1 MTTKRRRAVVIGGVR
16 TPFVKAFAEFM
27 RLDTIALGAAAVRG
41 LLERY
46 PIPRRE
52 IGALIWGGVILPA
65 YAPNVGREIV
75 LDLSREGRLD
85 PEIEALTV
93 TRACASGLQ
102 AVTLAAGAI
111 ERGDADLIIAGGSDS
126 TSNAEVK
133 LPQKLVHAAVPFVFG
148 KPTASDVL
156 GALGQLWPPGDL
168 LPRAPRI
175 AERTTGQVMGEAAE
189 DMARRNEISR
199 AAQDE
204 FAVRSHHRAAA
215 AIAAGRFAHEV
226 VPVAVPARE
235 GHGGN
240 GSLAGESVVHADTLV
255 RATTSVEK
263 LARLSPAFAKDGTVT
278 AGSSSPLTDG
288 AAAVLL
294 ASEERAAALGLTPLA
309 RVTHWSYVGVDPGD
323 QLLHRARAGDAALPG
338 ARRARARRDRS
349 RRHARG
355 VRGAGAERAQDAGQ
369 RRLRARAPRPRHR
382 GRRRRSGAPE
392 RARRLAG
399 ARTPVR
405 GHRRAHGDDDGQRA
419 ARDREAHR
427 AARPVRRGRPR
438 RCGIA
443 GKPGELS
450 AAEVRARH
458 Y

>member
-16 TPFVKAFAEFM
+16 TPFVKAFSEFM
-27 RLDTIALGAAAVRG
+27 RLDTIALGTAAVRG

-46 PIPRRE
+46 PVPRRE

-156 GALGQLWPPGDL
+156 GALGQLWPPGEL
-168 LPRAPRI
+168 LPRAPKV
-175 AERTTGQVMGEAAE
+175 AERSTGQVMGEAAE
-189 DMARRNEISR
+189 DMARRNEIAR

-215 AIAAGRFAHEV
+215 AIAAGRFAREV
-226 VPVAVPARE
+226 APVAV
-235 GHGGN
+235 HGN
-240 GSLAGESVVHADTLV
+240 GARQGGIGSPAGESTVHADTLV

-263 LARLSPAFAKDGTVT
+263 LARLLPAFAKDGTVT

-323 QLLHRARAGDAALPG
+323 QLLLGPALAMPRCLARAGLRLDEIDLVDMHEAFAAQVLSVLKMLG
-338 ARRARARRDRS
+338 SAAFARARLGRDTAVGAVDP
-349 RRHARG
+349 ARLNVHG
-355 VRGAGAERAQDAGQ
+355 G
-369 RRLRARAPRPRHR
+369 
-382 GRRRRSGAPE
+382 S
-392 RARRLAG
+392 LALGHPFAATG
-399 ARTPVR
+399 ARMVTTMANELHATGKR
-405 GHRRAHGDDDGQRA
+405 TALLGLCA
-419 ARDREAHR
+419 AGGIG
-427 AARPVRRGRPR
+427 AAA
-438 RCGIA
+438 IL
-443 GKPGELS
+443 EN
-450 AAEVRARH
+450 AASSS
-458 Y
+458 

>member
-1 MTTKRRRAVVIGGVR
+1 MTTAKRRAAVVIGGVR

-41 LLERY
+41 LLDRF

-111 ERGDADLIIAGGSDS
+111 ERGDADVIIAGGSDS

-156 GALGQLWPPGDL
+156 GAFGQLWPPGDL
-168 LPRAPRI
+168 LPRAPKV

-189 DMARRNEISR
+189 DMARRNEIPR
-199 AAQDE
+199 VAQDE

-215 AIAAGRFAHEV
+215 AIAAGRFAREV
-226 VPVAVPARE
+226 VPVAVPAGNGNGAR
-235 GHGGN
+235 HGGN
-240 GSLAGESVVHADTLV
+240 GSSASDPVVHADTLV

-263 LARLSPAFAKDGTVT
+263 LARLSPAFAKDGSVT

-323 QLLHRARAGDAALPG
+323 QLLLGPALAMPRCLVRAGLGLEEIDLVDMHEAFAAQVLSVLKMLG
-338 ARRARARRDRS
+338 SAAFARARLGRDGAVGVVDP
-349 RRHARG
+349 ARLNVHG
-355 VRGAGAERAQDAGQ
+355 G
-369 RRLRARAPRPRHR
+369 
-382 GRRRRSGAPE
+382 S
-392 RARRLAG
+392 LALGHPFAATG
-399 ARTPVR
+399 ARMVTTMANELHATGKR
-405 GHRRAHGDDDGQRA
+405 TALLGLCA
-419 ARDREAHR
+419 AGGLG
-427 AARPVRRGRPR
+427 AAALLENPA
-438 RCGIA
+438 I
-443 GKPGELS
+443 
-450 AAEVRARH
+450 
-458 Y
+458 

>member
-16 TPFVKAFAEFM
+16 TPFVKAFSEFM
-27 RLDTIALGAAAVRG
+27 RLDTIALGTAAVRG

-46 PIPRRE
+46 PVPRRE

-168 LPRAPRI
+168 LPRAPKV
-175 AERTTGQVMGEAAE
+175 AERSTGQVMGEAAE
-189 DMARRNEISR
+189 DMARRNQIAR
-199 AAQDE
+199 GAQDE

-215 AIAAGRFAHEV
+215 AIAAGRFAREV
-226 VPVAVPARE
+226 APVTVSPSNGVRN
-235 GHGGN
+235 GGN
-240 GSLAGESVVHADTLV
+240 AGESTVHADTLV

-309 RVTHWSYVGVDPGD
+309 RLSHWSYVGVDPGD
-323 QLLHRARAGDAALPG
+323 QLLLGPALAMPRCLARAGLRLDEIDLVDMHEAFAAQVLSVLKMLG
-338 ARRARARRDRS
+338 SAAFARARLGRDTAVGAVDP
-349 RRHARG
+349 ARLNVHG
-355 VRGAGAERAQDAGQ
+355 G
-369 RRLRARAPRPRHR
+369 
-382 GRRRRSGAPE
+382 S
-392 RARRLAG
+392 LALGHPFAATG
-399 ARTPVR
+399 ARMVTTMASELHATGKR
-405 GHRRAHGDDDGQRA
+405 TALLGLCA
-419 ARDREAHR
+419 AGGLG
-427 AARPVRRGRPR
+427 AA
-438 RCGIA
+438 A
-443 GKPGELS
+443 LLEN
-450 AAEVRARH
+450 AAS
-458 Y
+458 

>member
-1 MTTKRRRAVVIGGVR
+1 MTAQRRRAVVIGGVR

-27 RLDTIALGAAAVRG
+27 RLDTIALGVAAVRG
-41 LLERY
+41 LLDRY
-46 PIPRRE
+46 PVPRRE
-52 IGALIWGGVILPA
+52 IGAVIWGGVILPA

-111 ERGDADLIIAGGSDS
+111 ERGDADLVIAGGSDS

-133 LPQKLVHAAVPFVFG
+133 LPQKLVHAAAPFVFG

-168 LPRAPRI
+168 LPRAPRV

-189 DMARRNEISR
+189 EMARRNEISR

-215 AIAAGRFAHEV
+215 AIAAGRFAGEV
-226 VPVAVPARE
+226 VPVAAPAGDGSGA

-240 GSLAGESVVHADTLV
+240 ASQRNHDGEQVVHADTLV
-255 RATTSVEK
+255 RAATSVDK
-263 LARLSPAFAKDGTVT
+263 LARLAPAFAKVGTIT

-309 RVTHWSYVGVDPGD
+309 RVSHWSYVGVDPAD
-323 QLLHRARAGDAALPG
+323 QLLIGPALAMPRCLARAGLRLDDIDLVDMHEAFAAQVLSVLKMLASTAFARSRLGRDTAVGAVDPARLNVHGGSLALGHPFAATGARMVTTMANELHATGKRTALLGLCAAGGIGAAALL
-338 ARRARARRDRS
+338 
-349 RRHARG
+349 
-355 VRGAGAERAQDAGQ
+355 EN
-369 RRLRARAPRPRHR
+369 
-382 GRRRRSGAPE
+382 
-392 RARRLAG
+392 
-399 ARTPVR
+399 
-405 GHRRAHGDDDGQRA
+405 A
-419 ARDREAHR
+419 A
-427 AARPVRRGRPR
+427 
-438 RCGIA
+438 
-443 GKPGELS
+443 S
-450 AAEVRARH
+450 
-458 Y
+458 

>member
-1 MTTKRRRAVVIGGVR
+1 MTAKRRRAVVIGGVR
-16 TPFVKAFAEFM
+16 TPFVKAFGEFM
-27 RLDTIALGAAAVRG
+27 LLDTIALGTAAVRG

-65 YAPNVGREIV
+65 HAPNVGREIV

-93 TRACASGLQ
+93 TRACSSGLQ

-199 AAQDE
+199 AAQDD

-215 AIAAGRFAHEV
+215 AIAADRFAHEV
-226 VPVAVPARE
+226 VPVAVPPRE

-240 GSLAGESVVHADTLV
+240 GSVAGESVVHADTLV

-263 LARLSPAFAKDGTVT
+263 LARLSPAFAKDGSVT

-323 QLLHRARAGDAALPG
+323 QLLIGPALAMP
-338 ARRARARRDRS
+338 
-349 RRHARG
+349 RRHARS

-369 RRLRARAPRPRHR
+369 RRLRARAPRPRQR
-382 GRRRRSGAPE
+382 GRGRRSGAPE
-392 RARRLAG
+392 RARRVAG

-419 ARDREAHR
+419 ARNREAHR
-427 AARPVRRGRPR
+427 APRPVRRGRPR
-438 RCGIA
+438 RRGIA
-443 GKPGELS
+443 GKPGELRPPKCTR
-450 AAEVRARH
+450 AAIDLSSIAR
-458 Y
+458 